1 MGRSCWPGPASRSQV
16 VSRPVA
22 PEDIA
27 ITIATYMGT
36 KPPSGSVGE
45 VLYEVLPTGPRY
57 VQAASSQ

>member
-1 MGRSCWPGPASRSQV
+1 

-27 ITIATYMGT
+27 ITVATYIGT

-45 VLYEVLPTGPRY
+45 VLYEALADGPRAL
-57 VQAASSQ
+57 Q